1 MEKDKKSLIKKGIK
15 IVGKLIFILS
25 LVFVARA
32 VYVLG
37 FDFDSVENWPVFLA
51 VTFVCAFVK
60 CITVY
65 ISGSS
70 WYGWLSFFSGKK
82 GQLKE
87 GLCVYAKANI
97 GKYLPGNVMH
107 YVERNLFADK
117 LGISQKKLAA
127 SSIFEVLSLVSV
139 ALIMAFVVSLNQ
151 LESALKSVLG
161 EHYLR
166 IILCVALAGVV
177 FLALILFLFW
187 KKLAP
192 ILAGYRLK
200 DFLAM
205 LFLNLLRYGIVLV
218 LLGILMV
225 VLYCYMGGV
234 FTWRKACL
242 IVSGYIIA
250 WVLGFIVPGAPGG
263 IGVRELVIT
272 LLLGSVVGEN
282 LIVSLSITHRLI
294 TIVGDFMAYLV
305 MLFIRKTSKSA

>member
-15 IVGKLIFILS
+15 IVGKLIFVLS

-37 FDFDSVENWPVFLA
+37 FDFGSVENWPAFLA
-51 VTFVCAFVK
+51 VTFLCALVK
-60 CITVY
+60 CVTVY

-127 SSIFEVLSLVSV
+127 SSIFEVFSLVSV
-139 ALIMAFVVSLNQ
+139 ALIMAFAVSLNQ
-151 LESALKSVLG
+151 LKSALETILG
-161 EHYLR
+161 ENYPS
-166 IILCVALAGVV
+166 IILGVVLAGIV
-177 FLALILFLFW
+177 FLALIVFLFR
-187 KKLAP
+187 KRLAS
-192 ILAGYRLK
+192 ILSGYRLK
-200 DFLAM
+200 DFVTM
-205 LFLNLLRYGIVLV
+205 LILNLIRYGIVLT

-234 FTWRKACL
+234 FTWGKACL

-272 LLLGSVVGEN
+272 LLLSSVVGEN

-305 MLFIRKTSKSA
+305 MLIIRKTSKTA

>member
-37 FDFDSVENWPVFLA
+37 FDFSSVENWPVFLL
-51 VTFVCAFVK
+51 VTLACALVK

-127 SSIFEVLSLVSV
+127 SSLFEVISLASV
-139 ALIMAFVVSLNQ
+139 ALIMAFVVSFGQ
-151 LESALKSVLG
+151 LQSALYNILG
-161 EHYLR
+161 EHYVQ
-166 IILCVALAGVV
+166 IILGVVLAGILAAAAV
-177 FLALILFLFW
+177 FFLFR
-187 KKLAP
+187 KK
-192 ILAGYRLK
+192 ILSVLSGYRLK
-200 DFLAM
+200 DFITM
-205 LFLNLLRYGIVLV
+205 LLLNLLRYGIVLI

-225 VLYCYMGGV
+225 VLYCYMGGS
-234 FTWRKACL
+234 FTWEKACL

-272 LLLGSVVGEN
+272 LLLGSVVGES
-282 LIVSLSITHRLI
+282 LIVPLSITHRLI

-305 MLFIRKTSKSA
+305 MLVIRKTSKTA